1 MKTLTI
7 NSADAVWN
15 DTTAREARMNR
26 AASIRTIRAKI
37 ATNNKPSIWSK
48 IANFFDGI

>member
-7 NSADAVWN
+7 NSADAIWN

-26 AASIRTIRAKI
+26 AASIRTVRAKL
-37 ATNNKPSIWSK
+37 ATNNKPSIWSRV
-48 IANFFDGI
+48 AAFFDTI